1 MRGVSGEPVDGETA
15 VYILETRA
23 QFEDL
28 RQAAAQLAGWLV
40 LSAAGA
46 KTASPDHAVLSSA
59 SDLQQKALDQVRRA
73 RPSARAKVH
82 HRCLV
87 EAAAGLGAAL
97 AAARKNLEPEAVLIP
112 LRAAYADLQRAA
124 GTLPGFE
131 MVAFEQ
137 GCCAGG
143 KTIPSSPLTQRTTQP
158 GAAELAGQ
166 VRAPAPRRAL
176 CAEDKS

>member
-1 MRGVSGEPVDGETA
+1 MRGVSCEPVDDETA

-46 KTASPDHAVLSSA
+46 QTASPDHAALGSA
-59 SDLQQKALDQVRRA
+59 SDLQQGALEQVRRA
-73 RPSARAKVH
+73 RPSTRARAH
-82 HRCLV
+82 HRYLV

-97 AAARKNLEPEAVLIP
+97 AAARKNLETEAVLIP
-112 LRAAYADLQRAA
+112 LRAAYADLQKAA

-143 KTIPSSPLTQRTTQP
+143 KTIPT
-158 GAAELAGQ
+158 
-166 VRAPAPRRAL
+166 
-176 CAEDKS
+176 

>member
-1 MRGVSGEPVDGETA
+1 MHGPLERTAPGAGPERSQVARTPAAPGCVVRGVSGEPVDGETA

-46 KTASPDHAVLSSA
+46 NTASPDHAVLGTA
-59 SDLQQKALDQVRRA
+59 FDLQQSALEQVHRA
-73 RPSARAKVH
+73 RPSARARMH
-82 HRCLV
+82 HRYLI
-87 EAAAGLGAAL
+87 EAATGLGAAL
-97 AAARKNLEPEAVLIP
+97 AAARKNLETESVLIP
-112 LRAAYADLQRAA
+112 LRAAYADLQKAA
-124 GTLPGFE
+124 GALPGFE

-143 KTIPSSPLTQRTTQP
+143 RTIPT
-158 GAAELAGQ
+158 
-166 VRAPAPRRAL
+166 
-176 CAEDKS
+176 

>member
-1 MRGVSGEPVDGETA
+1 MRGAPEPVDGETA

-46 KTASPDHAVLSSA
+46 KTASPDHASLGSA
-59 SDLQQKALDQVRRA
+59 CDLQQNALEQVRRA
-73 RPSARAKVH
+73 RPSERAKVH
-82 HRCLV
+82 HHYLI

-97 AAARKNLEPEAVLIP
+97 AAARKNLETEAVLIP

-143 KTIPSSPLTQRTTQP
+143 KTVST
-158 GAAELAGQ
+158 
-166 VRAPAPRRAL
+166 
-176 CAEDKS
+176 EDKS